1 MYGKQKYI
9 QMNFFETKKTF
20 TGRYLKNLT
29 LYVFAAIIG
38 GVLTGYYAPEASIQ
52 LGIVSRY
59 FFLVLEMLILPIIFM
74 AIMYGICQLSGIR
87 NASSIV
93 WKTILYFLI
102 ISSVAIILGFIFGFA
117 IRPGAETG
125 IDTVKISKSLPK
137 TFEINHNTLSG
148 SLYLN
153 RHGIFLLVS
162 ILAGIFMNLS
172 GAREKFLNI
181 LDRGLKVFYTVIKY
195 LYLILPVIIF
205 CNIAYG
211 VAVYGIN
218 TLLPLSKVVAT
229 AYLADIVF
237 IFGVLGIVSYLFK
250 IRLLKFLLDLK
261 EEIILVI
268 TTSSSKTAFP
278 LIFEKMESEGYNR
291 KVLRFV
297 IPLGYNFNLSGA
309 CIYISV
315 TCCFL
320 IQFYNISLTVT
331 DYLWLFVIISI
342 TSKTASGVPGSGFL
356 ALIFTLNR
364 FGKIPLTDIALLY
377 SVDRFMNEARSVTN
391 FISIAVSGA
400 VISKINQNQKNK
412 IDSV

>member
-1 MYGKQKYI
+1 
-9 QMNFFETKKTF
+9 MNFFDTKKTF

-29 LYVFAAIIG
+29 FYVFAAILG
-38 GVLTGYYAPEASIQ
+38 GVLTGYYAPGVSIR
-52 LGIVSRY
+52 LGMVSRY
-59 FFLVLEMLILPIIFM
+59 FFMVLEMLILPIIFM
-74 AIMYGICQLSGIR
+74 AIMYGICQLSGIK
-87 NASSIV
+87 NARSIV

-102 ISSVAIILGFIFGFA
+102 ISSIAIILGIVFGIA
-117 IRPGAETG
+117 VKPGADTG
-125 IDTVKISKSLPK
+125 IDPSRISTSLPR
-137 TFEINHNTLSG
+137 TFEINDTSLSG
-148 SLYLN
+148 RLYLN
-153 RHGIFLLVS
+153 RHGIFLITS
-162 ILAGIFMNLS
+162 IVAGVLMNLS
-172 GAREKFLNI
+172 KGREKFLNI
-181 LDRGLKVFYTVIKY
+181 LDHGIKIFYTVIKY
-195 LYLILPVIIF
+195 LYIILPAVIF

-211 VAVYGIN
+211 IAVYGIN

-229 AYLADIVF
+229 VYLADIVF
-237 IFGVLGIVSYLFK
+237 IFGILGAVAYLFK
-250 IRLLKFLLDLK
+250 IRLWKFLLGLK

-278 LIFEKMESEGYNR
+278 LIFEKMESEGYNM

-331 DYLWLFVIISI
+331 DYLWLFLIISV

-391 FISIAVSGA
+391 FISIAISGA
-400 VISKINQNQKNK
+400 VISKINSSSKNND
-412 IDSV
+412 IQ

>member
-1 MYGKQKYI
+1 
-9 QMNFFETKKTF
+9 MNLFETKKTF

-29 LYVFAAIIG
+29 LYVFVAILG
-38 GVLTGYYAPEASIQ
+38 GVLTGHYAPEASIK
-52 LGIVSRY
+52 LGNVSRY
-59 FFLVLEMLILPIIFM
+59 FFMMLEMIILPIIFM
-74 AIMYGICQLSGIR
+74 AIMYGICQLSGIK
-87 NASSIV
+87 NAKSIV

-102 ISSVAIILGFIFGFA
+102 ISSVAIVLGFIFGFA
-117 IRPGAETG
+117 IKPGADTG
-125 IDTVKISKSLPK
+125 IDTSRISKSIPR
-137 TFEINHNTLSG
+137 TFEINDTSLSG
-148 SLYLN
+148 RLYLN
-153 RHGIFLLVS
+153 RHGIFLITS
-162 ILAGIFMNLS
+162 IVAGIFMNLS
-172 GAREKFLNI
+172 KRREKFLNI

-195 LYLILPVIIF
+195 LYIILPAVIF

-211 VAVYGIN
+211 IAIYGIN

-229 AYLADIVF
+229 VYLADIIF
-237 IFGVLGIVSYLFK
+237 IFGILGAVAYLFK
-250 IRLLKFLLDLK
+250 IRLWKFLLDLK
-261 EEIILVI
+261 EEIILVV

-278 LIFEKMESEGYNR
+278 LIFDKMESEGYSR
-291 KVLRFV
+291 KILGFV

-320 IQFYNISLTVT
+320 IQFYNISLNIS
-331 DYLWLFVIISI
+331 DYLWLFLIISV

-391 FISIAVSGA
+391 FISIAISGA
-400 VISKINQNQKNK
+400 VISKINSSSKNN
-412 IDSV
+412 DSK

>member
-1 MYGKQKYI
+1 
-9 QMNFFETKKTF
+9 MNLFETKKTF

-29 LYVFAAIIG
+29 LYVFAAILG
-38 GVLTGYYAPEASIQ
+38 GVLTGHYAPETSIK

-59 FFLVLEMLILPIIFM
+59 FFMVLEMIILPIIFM
-74 AIMYGICQLSGIR
+74 AIMYGICQLSGIK
-87 NASSIV
+87 NARSIV

-102 ISSVAIILGFIFGFA
+102 LSSIAIVLGFIFGFA
-117 IRPGAETG
+117 VKPGADTG
-125 IDTVKISKSLPK
+125 IDTSRISKSLPR
-137 TFEINHNTLSG
+137 TFEINDASLSG
-148 SLYLN
+148 RLYLN
-153 RHGIFLLVS
+153 RHGIFLITS
-162 ILAGIFMNLS
+162 IVAGIFMNLS
-172 GAREKFLNI
+172 KGREKFLNI

-195 LYLILPVIIF
+195 LYIILPAVIF

-211 VAVYGIN
+211 IAVYGIN

-229 AYLADIVF
+229 VYLADIVF
-237 IFGVLGIVSYLFK
+237 IFGILGAVAYLFK
-250 IRLLKFLLDLK
+250 IQLWKFLLDLK
-261 EEIILVI
+261 EEIILVV

-278 LIFEKMESEGYNR
+278 LIFDKMESEGYSR
-291 KVLRFV
+291 KILGFV

-320 IQFYNISLTVT
+320 IQFYDISLNLS

-391 FISIAVSGA
+391 FISIAISGA
-400 VISKINQNQKNK
+400 VISKINQASKKHEIQ
-412 IDSV
+412 

>member
-1 MYGKQKYI
+1 
-9 QMNFFETKKTF
+9 MNFFDTKKTF

-29 LYVFAAIIG
+29 FYVFAAILG
-38 GVLTGYYAPEASIQ
+38 GVLTGYYAPGVSIR
-52 LGIVSRY
+52 LGMVSRY
-59 FFLVLEMLILPIIFM
+59 FFMVLEMLILPIIFM
-74 AIMYGICQLSGIR
+74 AIMYGICQLSGIK
-87 NASSIV
+87 NARSIV

-102 ISSVAIILGFIFGFA
+102 ISSIAIILGLVFGIA
-117 IRPGAETG
+117 VKPGADTG
-125 IDTVKISKSLPK
+125 IDPSRISTSLPR
-137 TFEINHNTLSG
+137 TFEINDTSLSG
-148 SLYLN
+148 RLYLN
-153 RHGIFLLVS
+153 RHGIFLITS
-162 ILAGIFMNLS
+162 IVAGILMNIS
-172 GAREKFLNI
+172 KGREKFLNI
-181 LDRGLKVFYTVIKY
+181 LDRGIKIFYTVIKY
-195 LYLILPVIIF
+195 LYIILPAVIF

-211 VAVYGIN
+211 IAVYGIN

-229 AYLADIVF
+229 VYLADIVF
-237 IFGVLGIVSYLFK
+237 IFGILGAVAYLFK
-250 IRLLKFLLDLK
+250 IRLWKFLLGLK

-278 LIFEKMESEGYNR
+278 LIFEKMESEGYNM

-331 DYLWLFVIISI
+331 DYLWLFLIISV

-391 FISIAVSGA
+391 FISIAISGA
-400 VISKINQNQKNK
+400 VISKINSSSKNND
-412 IDSV
+412 IQ